1 MLMGAKSQGIQKDR
15 YQLITRV
22 LIFPVDE
29 KGRVLLLKGAADK
42 KIWAKKWNGEG
53 GHLEQGEGILEAAQ
67 RELFEESGLKAE
79 LLIQV
84 AQIVVDT
91 GTNPGILFYVFKAKQ
106 LSGNLRES
114 EEGRLAWFSQKE
126 ALKLDLV
133 EDLYTL
139 LPMAMRHRRNEK
151 PWFGHY
157 SYDDEDQ
164 LLMRFSR

>member
-1 MLMGAKSQGIQKDR
+1 M
-15 YQLITRV
+15 
-22 LIFPVDE
+22 
-29 KGRVLLLKGAADK
+29 
-42 KIWAKKWNGEG
+42 
-53 GHLEQGEGILEAAQ
+53 EAAQ

-139 LPMAMRHRRNEK
+139 LPMAMRHRRHEK

>member
-22 LIFPVDE
+22 LIFPVDD

-42 KIWAKKWNGEG
+42 KIWANKWNGEG
-53 GHLEQGEGILEAAQ
+53 GHLDQGEGILEASQ
-67 RELFEESGLKAE
+67 RELFEESGLKSE

-91 GTNPGILFYVFKAKQ
+91 GENPGILFYVFKAKQ
-106 LSGNLRES
+106 LSGSLRES
-114 EEGRLAWFSQKE
+114 DEGRLAWFSQKE

-164 LLMRFSR
+164 LVMRFSR

>member
-1 MLMGAKSQGIQKDR
+1 MHMGAKSQGIQANR
-15 YQLITRV
+15 YQIIPRV
-22 LIFPVDE
+22 LIFPVDD
-29 KGRVLLLKGAADK
+29 KGRVLLLKGASDK
-42 KIWAKKWNGEG
+42 KIWANKWNGEG
-53 GHLEQGEGILEAAQ
+53 GHLERGEGILAAAP

-84 AQIVVDT
+84 AQIMVDT
-91 GTNPGILFYVFKAKQ
+91 GENPGILFYVFKAKQ
-106 LSGNLRES
+106 LSGTLKES